1 MTQLHDTTHALLAC
15 AVSSHFLL
23 FVPRPFSPI
32 SFLPTLLTYL
42 FSSHPSHSSHPS
54 PFSPFFSFFFFPQKL
69 NFSHPFHCSPPTLLT
84 FSLGVSSLRPGMQG
98 GGARGSTQ
106 GIQGLGPAGATPI
119 PSGGGVRG
127 GGVNSQ
133 SSTPLGAGQS
143 RPLTLSPPKS
153 NNNSMR
159 NNDHTLPSPR
169 GLSSPSSLGPSGSPR
184 MTQSS
189 TAALAHDPTS
199 TGGGGGMALT
209 GNHRVT
215 PQVPTH
221 PRIHPLMHPV
231 LSPHI
236 CPLIHTSYIL
246 RAHPRISQSPDN
258 HRLISS

>member
-1 MTQLHDTTHALLAC
+1 MCCLVSLSALCPA
-15 AVSSHFLL
+15 
-23 FVPRPFSPI
+23 P
-32 SFLPTLLTYL
+32 LLTYL
-42 FSSHPSHSSHPS
+42 FSSHPSHLSFLFPPFSLFTPFAFLTLFFFFFLSTKTKLFS
-54 PFSPFFSFFFFPQKL
+54 PFSLFSPYSAHF
-69 NFSHPFHCSPPTLLT
+69 LT
-84 FSLGVSSLRPGMQG
+84 RSVIFETRDAG
-98 GGARGSTQ
+98 GRGSWINARHTRARSSR
-106 GIQGLGPAGATPI
+106 GHPHPLGRG
-119 PSGGGVRG
+119 SKG